1 MPTQAKGPRRYV
13 AGAAIAG
20 ALALGATLAFP
31 GVGQA
36 QTEETTTTTVVE
48 EETTEPTTE
57 TTVPSDGSSDET
69 RPERGDA
76 NCDHAEEE
84 TTTSD
89 T

>member
-1 MPTQAKGPRRYV
+1 MPTQAKSARRYV
-13 AGAAIAG
+13 AVAAIAG

-36 QTEETTTTTVVE
+36 QTEETTTTTAV

-57 TTVPSDGSSDET
+57 TTVPSDQSSDEA
-69 RPERGDA
+69 RQERGDK
-76 NCDHAEEE
+76 NCDYAEEE

>member
-1 MPTQAKGPRRYV
+1 MPTQAKGLRRYV

-48 EETTEPTTE
+48 ETTEPSTE
-57 TTVPSDGSSDET
+57 TTVPSDGATDET
-69 RPERGDA
+69 PQERGDP
-76 NCDHAEEE
+76 NCDHAE
-84 TTTSD
+84 TTT
-89 T
+89 

>member
-48 EETTEPTTE
+48 ETTEPSSE
-57 TTVPSDGSSDET
+57 TTVPSDGATDEA
-69 RPERGDA
+69 RPERGDP
-76 NCDHAEEE
+76 NCDHAES
-84 TTTSD
+84 TT
-89 T
+89 